1 MAQITSAEK
10 YTSTTRKTELYSDFF
25 IGLDIHP
32 GKKDLARTT
41 NENAVKRSI
50 INLLLTDYDERPYQP
65 NLGANLK
72 YLLFEPADGETLSI
86 MREQIDN
93 CLTKFEPRIRILSL
107 NLESSA
113 DEQRV
118 NVTLVFSTVNI
129 PKPITINL
137 ILNRV
142 R

>member
-1 MAQITSAEK
+1 MATITTAEK
-10 YTSTTRKTELYSDFF
+10 YTTTSLKAELYSDFF
-25 IGLDIHP
+25 VGLDIHP
-32 GKKDLARTT
+32 GKKDIARAT
-41 NENAVKRSI
+41 NEVAIKRSI
-50 INLLLTDYDERPYQP
+50 INLLLTDFDERLYQP

-118 NVTLVFSTVNI
+118 NVTLVFSTVTI